1 MKKFVLLAFA
11 IILIPSLLFAWDSR
25 PYKDFWGNRYKYYEN
40 LWKDSDGDGVIN
52 YFDYNDR
59 DPYIQN
65 PYQYS
70 FPSYK
75 RRLHLLPRY
84 KRGYYWNYR
93 YHPY

>member
-1 MKKFVLLAFA
+1 MVTYLKKFIIVAI
-11 IILIPSLLFAWDSR
+11 IILIIAL
-25 PYKDFWGNRYKYYEN
+25 